1 MTGPLTAG
9 VEARRLSAPEARR
22 PRLSGGNVELDVS
35 ALISRAE
42 VPTLVAQLLHERAD
56 TAEPPLEPLA
66 AERCALD
73 AYDEAARQND
83 GIVLLDEFSA
93 TVANVLLS
101 LASRMLRSPA
111 LDAPGTDGPRA
122 DGSVDDANIASGA
135 DGPADGATHADE
147 IDLLVL
153 ADLVSILAN
162 RSAAPVTN
170 TDLQFAF
177 DERGI
182 PTAAPDDLSARTTG
196 GLALDLGKH
205 SQRLLT
211 PWGCYS
217 LRYTLSF
224 PPYNTHERVNGVR
237 PSSARRSSAAAV
249 AATSGG
255 GASNGLEPYGAAP
268 LAPTTPSASVSTS
281 SSASEVDFAADCD
294 ERVAAERGLLAHVC
308 SVSLFLFACRPS
320 QLPPAHQLL
329 ALSRVPHRVVF
340 IVEVVNG
347 RAPSCRAA
355 LVEADDDDGRGAPAE
370 RALRER
376 FDRARAAVLA
386 RARAAA
392 AKSVEAAAAA
402 TAATAAAAVEAR
414 SSSALAR
421 RVSLASAD
429 MCSACPLIDEPLL
442 LNRLLGKKVLVQD
455 EEVAALEERIRKS
468 RTAGRRPTP
477 PSTEELKFALSQAS
491 STEAAYKL
499 WRARCDALDRLVGL
513 RRGYSTREWCAEVLT
528 ICRADQDIALYAL
541 DNEAE
546 IEAATTELLATS
558 GLASA
563 TGFPTR
569 EQVVWEVALARA
581 NRDAAAAALREQ
593 WAADMRHLRQIAQGE
608 ALEDLLDRLRT
619 GRFAEAARAHSHSR
633 AALLGQLATDVRSC
647 TTDARAATAGGRAER
662 LAPFMPP
669 SVVVDEEEGIGE
681 RESAGRSAHAVA
693 PPAAVRSF
701 YPGRAHVEALLARG
715 LPASLAP
722 ADVSADTPLAELE
735 LLKAERL
742 LCCTTA
748 LLRDASAP
756 DTAGLG
762 CVSRADAEALLIEFG
777 GDEGRV
783 RALLRLNEY
792 VRTHRQAVG
801 SPSRGV
807 LLAALERASW
817 RPSRAIEQLR
827 AVYRL
832 ISPRVNRRRAMQPA
846 SALSAAH
853 KVDGRVVRHVLT
865 AANLVVRRTVDSS
878 RALAS
883 NFTAVTVAPHA
894 RAAAE
899 VALVV
904 SGWSEEDAVAF
915 LVRVAKAQLHAPK
928 LARSELEYA
937 AVRAYAAH
945 GVAHRVKVTH
955 DEILAHW
962 RQLDAFVAAAQPY
975 GEPSRSRAR
984 EVLHACNGDEAVA
997 LAKLTAAHGVAELSK
1012 QLDLGLC
1019 AETID
1024 KLLAQYGWDAARL
1037 ERFLRGMHELQRKA
1051 ESGAYAGF
1059 AHAAAQHA
1067 ARAPCAEDLEAILHQ
1082 HGLDAEKA
1090 HQHLLSLSALRRD
1103 RALLADAGEPSDAI
1117 LERALHMV
1125 GYDSDKSRQL
1135 LILSQQLV
1143 RACAR
1148 WGAPSREHV
1157 EEILLREGLDRAK
1170 AHAALRTEYSQ
1181 AQFQLFR
1188 AQQAERR
1195 ARQAAEVATFSL
1207 AGVQAAPP
1215 ERERPGNMRDMR
1227 RSI

>member
-1 MTGPLTAG
+1 M
-9 VEARRLSAPEARR
+9 
-22 PRLSGGNVELDVS
+22 
-35 ALISRAE
+35 
-42 VPTLVAQLLHERAD
+42 
-56 TAEPPLEPLA
+56 
-66 AERCALD
+66 
-73 AYDEAARQND
+73 
-83 GIVLLDEFSA
+83 
-93 TVANVLLS
+93 
-101 LASRMLRSPA
+101 
-111 LDAPGTDGPRA
+111 
-122 DGSVDDANIASGA
+122 
-135 DGPADGATHADE
+135 
-147 IDLLVL
+147 
-153 ADLVSILAN
+153 
-162 RSAAPVTN
+162 
-170 TDLQFAF
+170 
-177 DERGI
+177 
-182 PTAAPDDLSARTTG
+182 
-196 GLALDLGKH
+196 
-205 SQRLLT
+205 
-211 PWGCYS
+211 
-217 LRYTLSF
+217 
-224 PPYNTHERVNGVR
+224 
-237 PSSARRSSAAAV
+237 
-249 AATSGG
+249 
-255 GASNGLEPYGAAP
+255 
-268 LAPTTPSASVSTS
+268 
-281 SSASEVDFAADCD
+281 
-294 ERVAAERGLLAHVC
+294 
-308 SVSLFLFACRPS
+308 
-320 QLPPAHQLL
+320 
-329 ALSRVPHRVVF
+329 
-340 IVEVVNG
+340 
-347 RAPSCRAA
+347 
-355 LVEADDDDGRGAPAE
+355 
-370 RALRER
+370 
-376 FDRARAAVLA
+376 A
-386 RARAAA
+386 RARP
-392 AKSVEAAAAA
+392 
-402 TAATAAAAVEAR
+402 AR
-414 SSSALAR
+414 
-421 RVSLASAD
+421 V
-429 MCSACPLIDEPLL
+429 
-442 LNRLLGKKVLVQD
+442 
-455 EEVAALEERIRKS
+455 
-468 RTAGRRPTP
+468 
-477 PSTEELKFALSQAS
+477 
-491 STEAAYKL
+491 
-499 WRARCDALDRLVGL
+499 RARCAP
-513 RRGYSTREWCAEVLT
+513 RRS
-528 ICRADQDIALYAL
+528 YAL

-915 LVRVAKAQLHAPK
+915 LVRVSADRADCTTPCYPSQKPSRSTRMRGSMRSVTRAQRARARASPSTAPVCPPGRAQVAKAQLHAPK

-1024 KLLAQYGWDAARL
+1024 KLLAQCAAAARCAAWRRL
-1037 ERFLRGMHELQRKA
+1037 WCAALARAALTRARPLSPPPRFAADTAGTQRGSSA
-1051 ESGAYAGF
+1051 SSGACTSCSARRRAARTRALRTRPRSTQRAPPVPRTWRRF
-1059 AHAAAQHA
+1059 CTSTASTPKRHISTSSRSPRCAATARSSPTRASQATRSSSARSTWSATTRTNRACAPAPTVPPSSRRAAAA
-1067 ARAPCAEDLEAILHQ
+1067 DRARARAGASRARCASCILTPPCARADRTAR
-1082 HGLDAEKA
+1082 
-1090 HQHLLSLSALRRD
+1090 LRV
-1103 RALLADAGEPSDAI
+1103 AATAQ
-1117 LERALHMV
+1117 
-1125 GYDSDKSRQL
+1125 QL